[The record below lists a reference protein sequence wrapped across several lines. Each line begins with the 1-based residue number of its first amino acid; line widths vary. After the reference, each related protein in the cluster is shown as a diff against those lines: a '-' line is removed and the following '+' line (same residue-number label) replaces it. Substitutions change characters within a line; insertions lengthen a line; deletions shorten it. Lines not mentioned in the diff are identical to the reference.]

1 MFNNLIARAIVPIT
15 IAVTGFVVFGC
26 ILLYTFIKSDMTD
39 EAMLHVDNLAETVS
53 KSARYAMMQDDRESL
68 RNIVSNVGTLSDVGQ
83 IRIYDQ
89 GGRIRFSGDPEETAS
104 AATSSDI
111 DPWASRMMQ
120 PDYPE
125 RTKTHHDIGGDSG
138 FISVSIPIENEP
150 KCSTA
155 ACHFHAANE
164 PVLGFLTLGITSKP
178 LEKTLDLLRSRMIIF
193 SVMVLFLSVGGVAAL
208 LRMNLFL
215 PILRLTYCAEQAVQG
230 TRAKDLPKSD
240 HKLGGLDRDFRQ
252 LVQQRDDA
260 LQSQKTAAN
269 SHLDTENGPTI
280 DSKLG
285 NEDAGHKP
293 ATAAGSGQNT

>member
-1 MFNNLIARAIVPIT
+1 MFNNLIARAIVPVT

-39 EAMLHVDNLAETVS
+39 EAILHVDNLAETVV

-68 RNIVSNVGTLSDVGQ
+68 RNIVGNVGTLTDVGQ

-89 GGRIRFSGDPEETAS
+89 GGSIRFSGNQEETATGSDS
-104 AATSSDI
+104 AVI

-120 PDYPE
+120 PDYAE
-125 RTKTHHDIGGDSG
+125 RTKTHHEIGGGSG
-138 FISVSIPIENEP
+138 LISVSIPILNEP

-155 ACHFHAANE
+155 ACHFHDANE
-164 PVLGFLTLGITSKP
+164 PVLGFLTLGISSKP

-193 SVMVLFLSVGGVAAL
+193 SLMVLFLTVGGVAAL

-215 PILRLTYCAEQAVQG
+215 PILRLTYCAGQAVQG
-230 TRAKDLPKSD
+230 VRAKELPKPD
-240 HKLGGLDRDFRQ
+240 NKLGSLERDFRQ

-260 LQSQKTAAN
+260 LLSRQAAGNTPIKTG
-269 SHLDTENGPTI
+269 NGSTV
-280 DSKLG
+280 DSRLG
-285 NEDAGHKP
+285 NEDAGHQSP
-293 ATAAGSGQNT
+293 EASGPGQNP

>member
-26 ILLYTFIKSDMTD
+26 ILLYTLIKSDMTD
-39 EAMLHVDNLAETVS
+39 EAVLHVDNLAETVS
-53 KSARYAMMQDDRESL
+53 KSTRYAMMQDDRQSL
-68 RNIVSNVGTLSDVGQ
+68 RNIVGNVGTLAEVGQ

-89 GGRIRFSGDPEETAS
+89 GGRIRFSGDPAETEPTAAS
-104 AATSSDI
+104 SAV

-125 RTKTHHDIGGDSG
+125 RTKTHHDLGGDSG
-138 FISVSIPIENEP
+138 LIAVSIPILNEA

-155 ACHFHAANE
+155 ACHFHSAAE
-164 PVLGFLTLGITSKP
+164 PVLGFLTLGISSES

-193 SVMVLFLSVGGVAAL
+193 SVMVLFLTIGGVAAL

-215 PILRLTYCAEQAVQG
+215 PIQRLTFCARQAVEG
-230 TRAKDLPKSD
+230 VSAKELPKTGN
-240 HKLGGLDRDFRQ
+240 KLGSLERDFRQ

-260 LQSQKTAAN
+260 LLGWQTTGSSQLA
-269 SHLDTENGPTI
+269 TENGSAF
-280 DSKLG
+280 DSRLG
-285 NEDAGHKP
+285 NDDAGHRTVA
-293 ATAAGSGQNT
+293 ATGSGQNP